1 MLSVRKRTIAGCT
14 GTVWPFQ
21 EKPKPNTA
29 GVLSPPEQIAML
41 RELGKQAP
49 ASTAEQA
56 QRTSELLAAM
66 LPKER
71 DALIRVE
78 VVRALQ
84 KYQTPTASAAIVS
97 AMKDQ
102 ETDVRVAACEALG
115 RRGGPESVTVLVGA
129 LRGDVDVDVRLA
141 AARALGQ
148 SHDPAAIQALGGA
161 LDDKDPAMQYR
172 AVLSLKSAT
181 GKDFGNDVKLWQQ
194 YVKGEMPD
202 TAPSLADR
210 MRNMF

>member
-1 MLSVRKRTIAGCT
+1 
-14 GTVWPFQ
+14 
-21 EKPKPNTA
+21 
-29 GVLSPPEQIAML
+29 
-41 RELGKQAP
+41 
-49 ASTAEQA
+49 
-56 QRTSELLAAM
+56 M

-115 RRGGPESVTVLVGA
+115 RRGGPELVTVLVGA

-181 GKDFGNDVKLWQQ
+181 GKDFGNDVKRWQQ

-202 TAPSLADR
+202 TAPSLAER
-210 MRNMF
+210 MQNMF